1 MTQKKNYCN
10 NHRETIQE
18 VFTSWPAL
26 RLQKYI
32 NTQYTE

>member
-1 MTQKKNYCN
+1 MTQKKYCN

-26 RLQKYI
+26 RLQNTYL
-32 NTQYTE
+32 NTQNTE